1 LPPEAKAQ
9 DVRSADTIVRS
20 LAPVKTR
27 GFDPQGPARE
37 AAQKKLNSK
46 LREFKTRQITVEE
59 RSGVAK
65 LIEESKSPNVDVQI
79 FFAFDSADI
88 LPEARPALDELGEAL
103 SDPKLAGGTF
113 LIAGHTDAKGS
124 DAYNLALSHRRA
136 NSVKDF
142 LIKTYHVDGDHLS
155 AIGFGE
161 EQLKNKDNPF
171 ADENRRVQI
180 VNTGNASVAEGK
192 PAPAPGKDAP
202 AQ

>member
-46 LREFKTRQITVEE
+46 LREFKTSQE

-88 LPEARPALDELGEAL
+88 LPEARPALDELGKAL

-124 DAYNLALSHRRA
+124 DA
-136 NSVKDF
+136 
-142 LIKTYHVDGDHLS
+142 
-155 AIGFGE
+155 
-161 EQLKNKDNPF
+161 
-171 ADENRRVQI
+171 
-180 VNTGNASVAEGK
+180 
-192 PAPAPGKDAP
+192 
-202 AQ
+202 